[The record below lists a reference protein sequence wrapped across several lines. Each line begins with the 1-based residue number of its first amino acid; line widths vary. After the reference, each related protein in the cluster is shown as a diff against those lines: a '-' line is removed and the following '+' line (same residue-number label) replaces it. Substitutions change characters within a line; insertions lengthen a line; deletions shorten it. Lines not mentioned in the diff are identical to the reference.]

1 MYSSKYSRDETV
13 HTVIIIVHKDFPTNN
28 FLLSFDSLKRAFEG
42 VKILQAND
50 FSDVS

>member
-1 MYSSKYSRDETV
+1 MIETV
-13 HTVIIIVHKDFPTNN
+13 PMVTKTIVHKDFPTNN